1 MADSNEA
8 KQLDS
13 VTDRIIEKD
22 AVEEHKA
29 KDAMAALKSSGN
41 DSGTKDVDSI
51 KVDQA
56 DVDVIVDELEVSE
69 DIARGVLK
77 EVIFEGLVKEGTSAL
92 EEALRI
98 LLIGNIESKYNK

>member
-29 KDAMAALKSSGN
+29 KDAMAALRIS
-41 DSGTKDVDSI
+41 
-51 KVDQA
+51 
-56 DVDVIVDELEVSE
+56 VIY
-69 DIARGVLK
+69 I
-77 EVIFEGLVKEGTSAL
+77 
-92 EEALRI
+92 
-98 LLIGNIESKYNK
+98 